1 MTFPLENRLPYAL
14 MALLVLAVFYAIYF
28 SKVLAQ
34 KRQGIQ
40 TRQIGRRKEKSV
52 HTVELLMSAA
62 TLGAPVVQLLSI
74 IFDWELPSRKCKVHR
89 VLHRNAGRCRIPAF
103 SPVYEGQLAG
113 RYS

>member
-40 TRQIGRRKEKSV
+40 THQIGRRKEKSI

-74 IFDWELPSRKCKVHR
+74 IFDWSCLPANTRLNSDK
-89 VLHRNAGRCRIPAF
+89 
-103 SPVYEGQLAG
+103 
-113 RYS
+113 